1 MVDENMRIVDKIVG
15 KTLFIVKDLTV
26 SSCKVVSKF
35 SEDPNTGERLKLPI
49 SDG

>member
-1 MVDENMRIVDKIVG
+1 MVDKKVD
-15 KTLFIVKDLTV
+15 KTLFTVKDPTV